1 LFFIHVFDE
10 ILLGIGFF
18 FNNRQNLLMFL
29 IDILIR
35 AEVSL
40 FSQRFLSLRIGDIG
54 ALLEAMIDL
63 LLNKRMV
70 FDGEIALLI

>member
-1 LFFIHVFDE
+1 
-10 ILLGIGFF
+10 
-18 FNNRQNLLMFL
+18 MFL